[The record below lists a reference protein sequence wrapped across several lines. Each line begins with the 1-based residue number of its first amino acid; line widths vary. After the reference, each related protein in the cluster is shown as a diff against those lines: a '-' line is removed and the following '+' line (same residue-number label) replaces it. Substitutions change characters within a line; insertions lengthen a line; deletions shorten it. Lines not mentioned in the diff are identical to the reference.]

1 MKRALLCG
9 VSAAVT
15 TIVLG
20 MAAPLAYAADQPAA
34 SGQGTTVGEVVV
46 TAEKRGGNLEKVPV
60 AVTAFSAAQRDLLGI
75 KSLQD
80 LTDFTPGFSYTSFD
94 NRPYMRGVGRQSDNL
109 AIDPG
114 VATYIDGVYAGA
126 TASTILQ
133 NDSLFVDQVEI
144 LRGPQTT
151 LYGQNADGGAIN
163 MVSRKPTRDFEE
175 EVRAGVANY
184 DKEYVEAAVSG
195 PLGDH
200 LRFRIGGSYADQT
213 GGYYNNLSGEREGGS
228 IAQGG
233 DGKSDHLEL
242 QLAGDFGPKFDW
254 WAKLASSNFDTSYHT
269 ETQLGQY
276 DVAEFPNPLMP
287 NQNFGL
293 CGFAQYAS
301 TYNCTSSPDKIVP
314 GSTVLAPGASI
325 NNPANSNV
333 RNFNGDFRSTSDENK
348 DISFSTAETFHA
360 DGFDVKY
367 IFGYQRFYYDL
378 KAPWV
383 NSQGLS
389 SSVEQYQLQGPAT
402 ASAACLA
409 MFASNAAGCTQNLTV
424 NPAQTQFTF
433 IENDRFWSHEVDLSS
448 TSAGPLQWLAGVYYY
463 GEMYDQPI
471 NVVDPSQAQVKSPL
485 ALLPAFAD
493 LAVPAP
499 ANPGS
504 SVYNEFTDL
513 HARSLDE
520 FVQFDYAFD
529 PQWKLTVGLR
539 DNDDTKSGYETFRLL
554 LFDASTFGLG
564 AGTFGANTPAFD
576 ATSCTTGVYPGA
588 GPCRIDPNSGKAVR
602 SLNAHWNAVTGAVN
616 LSWTPDSTTLAYAK
630 YSRGYKEGGFNSGT
644 MAVFPETVPETVDA
658 FEVGYKK
665 TVGHTLQANADAFY
679 YNYDNEQQ
687 PLGEVVN
694 GVIDTVIFN
703 IPKSETYGAELE
715 TTWRPA
721 DDLTLNLTYAYLV
734 AKVTSTGGKCF
745 EDTADPGGTQPGANT
760 SGCPASP
767 TPGTV
772 LQNLTGETLP
782 ESPKNR
788 VTVDGSYVW
797 HFDPGSLSAS
807 ASFVWK
813 DATYGSPFNR
823 PYNLAPSYTQVN
835 TRLIWKD
842 SKDRFSAILFCD
854 NVFNAV
860 NYDGV
865 FGLNA
870 GSTGPLS
877 PTPGATGKEIINKI
891 ASLTAPRTF
900 GLELQYRFR

>member
-1 MKRALLCG
+1 MKHALLCG

-15 TIVLG
+15 MIAVG
-20 MAAPLAYAADQPAA
+20 VVAPRAFAAEPPAA
-34 SGQGTTVGEVVV
+34 GPASTTVGEVVV

-126 TASTILQ
+126 NASTILQ
-133 NDSLFVDQVEI
+133 NDSLFIDQIEI

-163 MVSRKPTRDFEE
+163 MISRKPSSQFHE
-175 EVRAGVANY
+175 EVRAGVSNY
-184 DKEYVEAAVSG
+184 DKEYVEAVVTG
-195 PLGDH
+195 PLSDH
-200 LRFRIGGSYADQT
+200 VRFLLGGNYTQQD
-213 GGYYNNLSGEREGGS
+213 GGYYNNLSGQREGGS
-228 IAQGG
+228 VAQGG

-254 WAKLASSNFDTSYHT
+254 WAKVASNNFDVSYHT
-269 ETQLGQY
+269 ETQLGPY

-293 CGFAQYAS
+293 CGLAPYAGNI
-301 TYNCTSSPDKIVP
+301 NCTTSPDTVVP
-314 GSTVLAPGASI
+314 GSTVLASGASPL
-325 NNPANSNV
+325 NPANGNV
-333 RNFNGDFRSTSDENK
+333 RNFNGDFRSTSDQNK
-348 DISFSTAETFHA
+348 DFSFSTAETFHA

-367 IFGYQRFYYDL
+367 IFGYQSFYYDL

-389 SSVEQYQLQGPAT
+389 SSVEQYQLAGPTTAT
-402 ASAACLA
+402 GLCTTIYA
-409 MFASNAAGCTQNLTV
+409 NAGCTGNLTV
-424 NPAQTQFTF
+424 NPGQTQFTF
-433 IENDRFWSHEVDLSS
+433 IENDRFWSHELDLSS
-448 TSAGPLQWLAGVYYY
+448 MGAGPLQWLAGVYYY

-471 NVVDPSQAQVKSPL
+471 NVVDPNQAQVKDPIY
-485 ALLPAFAD
+485 FTFT
-493 LAVPAP
+493 PAP
-499 ANPGS
+499 ANPSG

-520 FVQFDYAFD
+520 FAQIDYAFD

-539 DNDDTKSGYETFRLL
+539 DNDDTKSGYETFRVI
-554 LFDASTFGLG
+554 LFDASAFGLG
-564 AGTFGANTPAFD
+564 AGTFGSNTPAFD
-576 ATSCTTGVYPGA
+576 ATACTTGVYPGA
-588 GPCRIDPNSGKAVR
+588 GPCTINPNTGRAVR
-602 SLNAHWNAVTGAVN
+602 SLNAHWNAVTGTVN

-630 YSRGYKEGGFNSGT
+630 FSRGYKEGGFNSGT

-665 TVGHTLQANADAFY
+665 TVGRTLQANVDAFY

-703 IPKSETYGAELE
+703 IPKSQSYGAELE
-715 TTWRPA
+715 TTWRPV

-745 EDTADPGGTQPGANT
+745 EDTADPAGTQPGANT

-772 LQNLTGETLP
+772 LQNLTGQTLP

-788 VTVDGSYVW
+788 VTFDGVYTW
-797 HFDPGSLSAS
+797 RFDPGSLSAS
-807 ASFVWK
+807 ASLVWK

-823 PYNLAPSYTQVN
+823 PYNLAPSYTQLN
-835 TRLIWKD
+835 TRLVWKD
-842 SKDRFSAILFCD
+842 AKDKYSVILFCD
-854 NVFNAV
+854 NVLNAV

-865 FGLNA
+865 FGLNVGETQA
-870 GSTGPLS
+870 
-877 PTPGATGKEIINKI
+877 GKELIDKI

-900 GLELQYRFR
+900 GMELQYRFR